1 MRIREEFLLEC
12 LVAYGALLAI
22 CQSGAFRTLPRV
34 WSHGAVVGEAPLALL
49 ARLAAL
55 AAGVESCFELSP
67 AMLEFRS
74 RCVLLAGGA
83 SVWPRFWRA
92 LVAHPAAFRALPEVP
107 DLERFVAR
115 AASAKGILL
124 LELTRAA
131 DVGFRGEV
139 PQPALL
145 LASGA

>member
-1 MRIREEFLLEC
+1 M
-12 LVAYGALLAI
+12 
-22 CQSGAFRTLPRV
+22 
-34 WSHGAVVGEAPLALL
+34 VGEAPLALL

-55 AAGVESCFELSP
+55 AAGVESSFELSP

-74 RCVLLAGGA
+74 RFVLVAGGA
-83 SVWPRFWRA
+83 SVWPRFRRA
-92 LVAHPAAFRALPEVP
+92 LVAHPAAFRVLPQLA

-131 DVGFRGEV
+131 DVGLRGEV
-139 PQPALL
+139 PQLALL
-145 LASGA
+145 RAACA

>member
-1 MRIREEFLLEC
+1 M
-12 LVAYGALLAI
+12 
-22 CQSGAFRTLPRV
+22 
-34 WSHGAVVGEAPLALL
+34 VGEATLALL

-55 AAGVESCFELSP
+55 AAGVDSSFELSP

-74 RCVLLAGGA
+74 RFVLLAGGA

-107 DLERFVAR
+107 DLERLVAR

-131 DVGFRGEV
+131 DVGLRGEV
-139 PQPALL
+139 PQLSLL
-145 LASGA
+145 RASGA